1 MSGGAAVENEDDEF
15 IPALGEYTP
24 ISAGPALADIP
35 AALFTRGA
43 TREGVEVMQLQFPET
58 HEFTLLRF
66 LKAREGDVSKV
77 PQCPCT
83 CPFPSRTRTHA
94 RAIALARHTRTLG
107 RFPAAPS
114 HSPPGHLQ
122 TQITHTHAYQPL
134 SRLLALLLA
143 ATSK

>member
-1 MSGGAAVENEDDEF
+1 MENEDDGF

-83 CPFPSRTRTHA
+83 CPFPSLHA
-94 RAIALARHTRTLG
+94 
-107 RFPAAPS
+107 
-114 HSPPGHLQ
+114 
-122 TQITHTHAYQPL
+122 HTHAHTQFTG
-134 SRLLALLLA
+134 LLGSDCGHSVVSHEDKKHLRPDPCLCM
-143 ATSK
+143 